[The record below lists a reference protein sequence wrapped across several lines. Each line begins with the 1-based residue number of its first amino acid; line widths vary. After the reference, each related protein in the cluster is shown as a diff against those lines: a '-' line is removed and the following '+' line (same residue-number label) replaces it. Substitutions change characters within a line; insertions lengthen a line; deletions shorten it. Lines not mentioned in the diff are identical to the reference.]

1 MRFYLKVIEPNA
13 GVIADGGFDHL
24 PPLSTSPGFETHLG
38 LQLEALLLQNR
49 PLLLEKL
56 GISPVD
62 IVRSGPYRQTKT
74 TTQQGCQIDYLVQ
87 SKTNS
92 LFICEFKFK
101 KREIS
106 GEIISEMQ
114 DKVSKLKI
122 PKGFAKVAVL
132 FHLSGV
138 ASFVATNPYF
148 YRIVDIADFLE
159 DN

>member
-1 MRFYLKVIEPNA
+1 
-13 GVIADGGFDHL
+13 
-24 PPLSTSPGFETHLG
+24 
-38 LQLEALLLQNR
+38 
-49 PLLLEKL
+49 
-56 GISPVD
+56 
-62 IVRSGPYRQTKT
+62 VRSGPYRQTKT

-87 SKTNS
+87 TKTNS

-101 KREIS
+101 KREINS
-106 GEIISEMQ
+106 DIITDMQ
-114 DKVSKLKI
+114 EKISRLKT

-138 ASFVATNPYF
+138 TSTVATNPYF

>member
-1 MRFYLKVIEPNA
+1 M
-13 GVIADGGFDHL
+13 
-24 PPLSTSPGFETHLG
+24 G
-38 LQLEALLLQNR
+38 LQLEGLLLQNR
-49 PLLLEKL
+49 PLLLKKS

-62 IVRSGPYRQTKT
+62 IVRSGLYRQTKT

-87 SKTNS
+87 SKTKS

-106 GEIISEMQ
+106 SEIISEMQ
-114 DKVSKLKI
+114 DKISRLKT

-138 ASFVATNPYF
+138 ASSVATHPYF
-148 YRIVDIADFLE
+148 YRIVDIVDFLE
-159 DN
+159 NN